1 MSAISSD
8 SASRDR
14 PPRIPKCTRCRNHGI
29 LVPVRGHAGHC
40 GWKLC
45 NCPKCAL
52 ITERYKILSAHKL
65 LRKPG
70 SEEPAPEHGRGKAG
84 TPERT
89 GNSVLDLSTDLKRK
103 KTSPPRISAF
113 ESVKRSTTSILTGH
127 PMYPSDYAPTLDYF
141 ERETTRMY
149 LGCPPIYHYPAFP
162 MGLTPPG
169 FGNAFIPPSTSP
181 TSPVIPLRGL
191 QPCYPF
197 QDGRGDFR
205 PSYYP
210 PIPQY
215 MPPGYLPGLHY
226 MPPTVPVNVSFMAE
240 PKKILSGQAV
250 PDSQSLRI
258 ASERSETP
266 ARAKTT

>member
-1 MSAISSD
+1 MSAIASD
-8 SASRDR
+8 SAARVR
-14 PPRIPKCTRCRNHGI
+14 PPRTPKCTRCRNHGV
-29 LVPVRGHAGHC
+29 LVPVRGHSGNC

-52 ITERYKILSAHKL
+52 ITERHKILAAHKV

-70 SEEPAPEHGRGKAG
+70 SEEQAPEDGREKVG

-89 GNSVLDLSTDLKRK
+89 ENSVLSLSTDLKRK

-113 ESVKRSTTSILTGH
+113 ESVKRNAASMLTGP
-127 PMYPSDYAPTLDYF
+127 PMYSSEYAPTLDYF

-149 LGCPPIYHYPAFP
+149 LGCSPIYHYPAFP
-162 MGLTPPG
+162 VGLPSPG
-169 FGNAFIPPSTSP
+169 FGSTLIPPTNTTP
-181 TSPVIPLRGL
+181 PVIPLRGL
-191 QPCYPF
+191 RPCYPF

-215 MPPGYLPGLHY
+215 IPPGYLSGLHY
-226 MPPTVPVNVSFMAE
+226 MPPSMPLNVSFMAE

-266 ARAKTT
+266 TRGKST